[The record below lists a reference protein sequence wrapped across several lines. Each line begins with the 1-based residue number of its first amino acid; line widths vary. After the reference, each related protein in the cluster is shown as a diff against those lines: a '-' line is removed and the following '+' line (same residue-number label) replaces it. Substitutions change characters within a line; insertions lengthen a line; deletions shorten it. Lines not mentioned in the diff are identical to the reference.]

1 VRHQYAHE
9 DGHDLIGHIR
19 SSSRNR
25 QASIIMVSVAAAPGG
40 PAATPAAM
48 DAVLDDV
55 PRIEP
60 SGCAKAVHAS
70 MSSMEN
76 APGAYL
82 RMAA

>member
-1 VRHQYAHE
+1 MRHQYAYE

-25 QASIIMVSVAAAPGG
+25 QASIIMVSAAAAPGG

-48 DAVLDDV
+48 DAVLDV
-55 PRIEP
+55 YRVSSLRAAPRL
-60 SGCAKAVHAS
+60 VHAS
-70 MSSMEN
+70 MSSTEN
-76 APGAYL
+76 APGPYL